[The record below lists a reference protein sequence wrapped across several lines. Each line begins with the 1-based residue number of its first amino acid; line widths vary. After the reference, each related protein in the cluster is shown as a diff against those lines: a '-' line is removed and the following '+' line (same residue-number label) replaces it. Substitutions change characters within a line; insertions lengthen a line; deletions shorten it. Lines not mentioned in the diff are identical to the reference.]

1 MILLTGA
8 TGNIG
13 TELVELLVAKG
24 ASLRVVSR
32 DEKKVAQLDPRI
44 ERTIGDLH
52 DPSVVQRALQ
62 GIGKLFVIPVLF
74 DPDHEADR
82 LLINEAK
89 QAGVGHIVLISSG
102 AVHLGAKNAIGVLHR
117 EKEVFIEETGVPWT
131 FLRPGSFMSNALRW
145 WVDSIKSQAKVFNPT
160 GEGKTA
166 PISPYDIAGVAAVAL
181 TTTGH
186 EGRAYDLTGPEL
198 LSTHDQVRILSKVVG
213 TPIQC
218 TDIPIEVAA
227 ERMRSNGLPEALI
240 QSLSDL
246 WTQVRKNEGT
256 FQTKE
261 VERLTRKPAQTF
273 ETWCHEHREAFL

>member
-13 TELVELLVAKG
+13 TELVKLLVAKG

-44 ERTIGDLH
+44 ERIIGDLH

-62 GIGKLFVIPVLF
+62 GIGKLFMIPILL

-89 QAGVGHIVLISSG
+89 PAGVGHIVMISSG
-102 AVHLGAKNAIGVLHR
+102 TVHLGAKNPIGALHR
-117 EKEVFIEETGVPWT
+117 EKEIFIEKTRIPWT
-131 FLRPGSFMSNALRW
+131 FLRPGGFMSNALRW

-186 EGRAYDLTGPEL
+186 EGKAYDLTGPEL

-213 TPIQC
+213 KPIQC
-218 TDIPIEVAA
+218 IDIPIEVAA

-240 QSLSDL
+240 KSLSDL
-246 WTQVRKNEGT
+246 WMQVRKNEGT
-256 FQTKE
+256 FQTNE
-261 VERLTRKPAQTF
+261 VERLTGKPAQTF